1 MVKILGKA
9 GFYPQKTEGDHLL
22 LRHPDGRTVTV
33 PVKDPEIGPGLM
45 SLMMDQLQ
53 MEREDFIFLVRD
65 PKKWRKRQQQAQA
78 SIKPLGNDQTKSKS
92 ATSRFLPND

>member
-9 GFYPQKTEGDHLL
+9 GFYPQKTEGDHLF

-33 PVKDPEIGPGLM
+33 PVKDDEIGPGLM

-53 MEREDFIFLVRD
+53 MEREDFIFLVRE
-65 PKKWRKRQQQAQA
+65 PKKWRKRQEQAQA
-78 SIKPLGNDQTKSKS
+78 LIQPLGSDQTKGNGQTK
-92 ATSRFLPND
+92 FI